1 MQLDPDQPLKKFPQ
15 FTDYLK
21 PNLFIQPWLLPYLPD
36 DIISQDVVFIG
47 SGCLLSIGVAGVLFW
62 LGANDYVAAGF
73 GLTGVGI
80 LIGEFEA
87 RGIIAGAKFS
97 QAKREYRM
105 IDSKTNKQEQSSH
118 S

>member
-15 FTDYLK
+15 FTDYHK
-21 PNLFIQPWLLPYLPD
+21 PNLFIQPWLLPYLPE

-47 SGCLLSIGVAGVLFW
+47 SGCLLSYGVAVLLWW
-62 LGANDYVAAGF
+62 LGANDYIAAGI
-73 GLTGVGI
+73 GITVVGLLTG
-80 LIGEFEA
+80 ESEA
-87 RGIIAGAKFS
+87 RYMIAGAKFGR
-97 QAKREYRM
+97 AKREYRM